1 MPFLHKRD
9 DPLTKCHRMWL
20 THLKP
25 PYLPCRQGIT
35 NQASWESE
43 SESSQPALVR
53 IARDALERIG
63 PTLERVRFRITGRAH
78 PRHDIAQSPDTHL
91 RQGDLCAPAQP
102 VAQTGHPF
110 RTENSNTDER
120 KAE

>member
-1 MPFLHKRD
+1 MISLLRAD
-9 DPLTKCHRMWL
+9 IRPLSGEFKGRW
-20 THLKP
+20 P
-25 PYLPCRQGIT
+25 PLDR
-35 NQASWESE
+35 
-43 SESSQPALVR
+43 LVR

-63 PTLERVRFRITGRAH
+63 PTLERVRFRITGLAQL
-78 PRHDIAQSPDTHL
+78 RHDIAQPPDAHL

-102 VAQTGHPF
+102 VAQTGPPF

>member
-35 NQASWESE
+35 KQASWESE
-43 SESSQPALVR
+43 SESSQLALSQHFVFKPDVRGSRSIMHFGRVPVILRTRLEGPLSGSGATFRNPAPLASPSITTWEHPSPR
-53 IARDALERIG
+53 RH
-63 PTLERVRFRITGRAH
+63 PNHRVRTG
-78 PRHDIAQSPDTHL
+78 
-91 RQGDLCAPAQP
+91 
-102 VAQTGHPF
+102 
-110 RTENSNTDER
+110 
-120 KAE
+120 

>member
-43 SESSQPALVR
+43 SESSQPALVPLGQR
-53 IARDALERIG
+53 WQAHQHSIGVMPGGQPELGAAIIDEVVLGIEAAMHKLCVLVGLGEGLHPPPFGQWQERG
-63 PTLERVRFRITGRAH
+63 
-78 PRHDIAQSPDTHL
+78 
-91 RQGDLCAPAQP
+91 
-102 VAQTGHPF
+102 
-110 RTENSNTDER
+110 
-120 KAE
+120 